1 MEVPQE
7 PRTLREEDLDWI
19 SSHIFL
25 IRSQLTALSERL
37 EAMQQ
42 AQNRMQGHIFLIRS
56 QLTALSERLEAMQ
69 QAQNRMQGV
78 IRILEARLRR
88 DARNKFTG
96 QTTLYIMLETMDD

>member
-7 PRTLREEDLDWI
+7 PRTLQEEDLDWI
-19 SSHIFL
+19 SS
-25 IRSQLTALSERL
+25 
-37 EAMQQ
+37 
-42 AQNRMQGHIFLIRS
+42 HIFLIRS

-88 DARNKFTG
+88 DAHNKFTG
-96 QTTLYIMLETMDD
+96 QTALYIMLETMDD